1 MILTGCSSTKEGRQ
15 IVKTEYIR
23 QQVPP
28 LPSRPEYYPV
38 LFVKKDGRY
47 CTSDDDSA
55 RNLLKNRALDKGYQA
70 EMRGSLEDMKQ
81 GEGK

>member
-1 MILTGCSSTKEGRQ
+1 MKEGRQ

-28 LPSRPEYYPV
+28 VPSPPEYYPV
-38 LFVKKDGRY
+38 VFVKKDGFY
-47 CTSDDDSA
+47 CTSDEESA
-55 RNLLKNRALDKGYQA
+55 KNLLKNRVQDKGYQA

-81 GEGK
+81 GAGK